1 MKERKRKKKLHYRIF
16 PSFTFNSPRWF
27 PFFFFFS
34 CFKSK
39 DDFSKI
45 ALKNGQWPS
54 MAKLYL
60 YCNCTRFLL
69 FTLFEQLIYTKWFFC
84 INLSKLRNDTRGTI
98 YITNIFFFP
107 RDVIGSLII
116 SIINRP
122 FILFIIAFGRKF
134 RLIIT
139 DKHRWKNYSNE
150 TLFLFF
156 EIFF

>member
-1 MKERKRKKKLHYRIF
+1 MSSKSAFLSSELLPAKKKKGRKRKKKLRYRIF

-54 MAKLYL
+54 CICIVIVQDFY
-60 YCNCTRFLL
+60 YSHFLNS
-69 FTLFEQLIYTKWFFC
+69 WFIQNDFC
-84 INLSKLRNDTRGTI
+84 INFSKLRNDTRGTI

-122 FILFIIAFGRKF
+122 FILFIIAFGYAGNS
-134 RLIIT
+134 
-139 DKHRWKNYSNE
+139 D
-150 TLFLFF
+150 
-156 EIFF
+156 